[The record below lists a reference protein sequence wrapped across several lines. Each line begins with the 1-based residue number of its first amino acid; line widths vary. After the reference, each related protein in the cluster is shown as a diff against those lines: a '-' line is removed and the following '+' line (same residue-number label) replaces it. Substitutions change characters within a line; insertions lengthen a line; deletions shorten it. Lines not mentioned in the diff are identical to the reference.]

1 MLFENYL
8 EELKNVTLLT
18 GEEERCLWVAYKEQ
32 GDTGARRKLIECYQ
46 PLVFKTAMRWR
57 GSPEQLM
64 DLVQEGT
71 VGLIEAAENFEP
83 ERGVAFSLFAVH
95 RIRGRILNCLKK
107 EGKQSWVSTDNPGE
121 DDALALQKVLIDTAV
136 PVSDQAEHNY
146 LVAQMMSAVG
156 RLPAKEQVV
165 LSGVYLEEQEPKEL
179 AQQLNMSLSHIYRL
193 QKQGL
198 RRVRGMLSRL
208 MHEMKQ

>member
-1 MLFENYL
+1 MLFETYL
-8 EELKNVTLLT
+8 EELKKVTLLT
-18 GEEERCLWVAYKEQ
+18 AEEEQGLWTAYKEK
-32 GDTGARRKLIECYQ
+32 GDILARSKLIESYQ
-46 PLVFKTAMRWR
+46 PLVFKTVMRWR

-71 VGLIEAAENFEP
+71 VGLIEAAESFQP
-83 ERGVAFSLFAVH
+83 ERGVAFSLFAIH
-95 RIRGRILNCLKK
+95 RIRGRILNCMKK
-107 EGKQSWVSTDNPGE
+107 EGKQGWVSTDNPGE
-121 DDALALQKVLIDTAV
+121 DDMAALEKVLIDTAA

-156 RLPAKEQVV
+156 RLPDKEKVV
-165 LSGVYLEEQEPKEL
+165 LSGVYLQEQEPKEL
-179 AQQLNMSLSHIYRL
+179 ADQLNLSLSHIYRL

>member
-8 EELKNVTLLT
+8 EELKSVTLLT
-18 GEEERCLWVAYKEQ
+18 AEEERCLWADYKEQ
-32 GDTGARRKLIECYQ
+32 GDTTARRKLIECYQ
-46 PLVFKTAMRWR
+46 PLVFKTVMRWR
-57 GSPEQLM
+57 SQPEHLM
-64 DLVQEGT
+64 ELVQEGT
-71 VGLIEAAENFEP
+71 VGLIEAAESFQP
-83 ERGVAFSLFAVH
+83 ERGVAFSLFAIH

-107 EGKQSWVSTDNPGE
+107 EGNQNWVSTDNPEE
-121 DDALALQKVLIDTAV
+121 DDMRALQKVLIDTAA

-156 RLPAKEQVV
+156 RLPAKEKVV

>member
-1 MLFENYL
+1 
-8 EELKNVTLLT
+8 
-18 GEEERCLWVAYKEQ
+18 
-32 GDTGARRKLIECYQ
+32 
-46 PLVFKTAMRWR
+46 MRWR

-71 VGLIEAAENFEP
+71 VGLIEAAESFQP
-83 ERGVAFSLFAVH
+83 ERGVAFSLFAIH
-95 RIRGRILNCLKK
+95 RIRGRILNCMKK
-107 EGKQSWVSTDNPGE
+107 EGKQGWVSTDNPGE
-121 DDALALQKVLIDTAV
+121 DDMAALEKVLIDTAA

-156 RLPAKEQVV
+156 RLPDKEKVV
-165 LSGVYLEEQEPKEL
+165 LSGVYLQEQEPKEL
-179 AQQLNMSLSHIYRL
+179 ADQLNLSLSHIYRL